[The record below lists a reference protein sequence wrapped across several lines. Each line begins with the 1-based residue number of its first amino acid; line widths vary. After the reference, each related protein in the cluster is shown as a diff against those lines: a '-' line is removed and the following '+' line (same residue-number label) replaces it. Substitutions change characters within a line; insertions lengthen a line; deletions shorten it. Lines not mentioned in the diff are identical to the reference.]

1 MNKNRWILGSM
12 AALVGLGCA
21 VAQVENE
28 AEKSAVSASLAWLEL
43 VDQAEYQ
50 ESWSEAA
57 SLFKNA
63 VDESTWVKQIS
74 AARQPLG
81 KTLSR
86 RVKSTKYMTS
96 VPGAPDGQ
104 YVVIQTEASFENKKS
119 AVETIT
125 PMLDSDG
132 KWRVSG
138 YYIK

>member
-1 MNKNRWILGSM
+1 MNKKRWILGSV
-12 AALVGLGCA
+12 AALAAFGCA
-21 VAQVENE
+21 VAQGEKE
-28 AEKSAVSASLAWLEL
+28 SEKSAVSASLAWLEL
-43 VDQAEYQ
+43 VDRAEYE

-57 SLFKNA
+57 SLFKTA

-81 KTLSR
+81 KILSR

-96 VPGAPDGQ
+96 LPGAPDGQ
-104 YVVIQTEASFENKKS
+104 YVVIQTQASFENKKT

-125 PMLDSDG
+125 PMLDNDG